1 MQSEALGPVLPH
13 PLIHYSDVQLTQLRS
28 TTDPGNHGR
37 PCGLWVSVGDAW
49 LNYQRQQSLT
59 EVGSAHYPHRFQYAN
74 EVIVRPDHGILVI
87 TNEAEFEAFNG
98 AYSEPRRRNRDG
110 EETKGIRWGRVLQDY
125 TGIIIAPH
133 LEAKA
138 QRTSD
143 SGIPLPVA
151 ESHWYYTWV
160 VASGCIWDASV
171 ILNVRPTRLP
181 AQP

>member
-1 MQSEALGPVLPH
+1 MQSEVLGPVLPR
-13 PLIHYSDVQLTQLRS
+13 PLIHYSDVQLTRPRA
-28 TTDPGNHGR
+28 TADPGHLGR

-59 EVGSAHYPHRFQYAN
+59 EVGSAHYPHRFRYAN
-74 EVIVRPDHGILVI
+74 EVIVRPEHGILVI
-87 TNEAEFEAFNG
+87 TNEGEFEAFNG

-133 LEAKA
+133 LEEKA
-138 QRTSD
+138 QRIGD
-143 SGIPLPVA
+143 RGIPLPVA
-151 ESHWYYTWV
+151 ESEWYYTWV
-160 VASGCIWDASV
+160 VACGCMWDASV
-171 ILNVRPTRLP
+171 IVNVTPTPLP